1 MSSAVI
7 SERAA
12 LLTVRQVAAMLGCS
26 SRHVYRLSDRAAMP
40 RPTKLGNVL
49 VRWNRSDIEQWIAD
63 GCRPI
68 RAAGKAVRV

>member
-12 LLTVRQVAAMLGCS
+12 LLTVLQVAAMLGCS